1 MRGRGGMRPGA
12 GRKSAW
18 QSGATKTIRVPAA
31 IEEELLTLGK
41 HLDRGQAV
49 LTGQTL
55 HQLEDILANY
65 QAQCDTN
72 PDEAWEPVRQ
82 LIAEIQTVLDQ
93 APLRGRGRM
102 GRRGMLGQG
111 QGNRCRGGQP
121 LEMNDVDLAAVN
133 VEAQAPESHC

>member
-55 HQLEDILANY
+55 KQLEDILVNY

-72 PDEAWEPVRQ
+72 PGEAWEPVRQ
-82 LIAEIQTVLDQ
+82 LIAEIRTVLDR
-93 APLRGRGRM
+93 APHRGRGGM
-102 GRRGMLGQG
+102 GHRGMTG
-111 QGNRCRGGQP
+111 QGNRCRAGQP
-121 LEMNDVDLAAVN
+121 LEMGGVDLAAVN
-133 VEAQAPESHC
+133 VEAQAPKFHC